1 MDMKIDLEPE
11 LAAIFEGKQT
21 MWSVVEKESER
32 KWEEERLQCGFYA
45 AAKQ

>member
-21 MWSVVEKESER
+21 MWSVVEKESE
-32 KWEEERLQCGFYA
+32 LA
-45 AAKQ
+45 AILFLTIYP